1 MGNREGRLNEK
12 HLGFY
17 VMFYIESKRRSFDN
31 TNLKIK
37 KIIKKLLWSLWR
49 LEPWT
54 GPWKATCP
62 VCKPPR

>member
-12 HLGFY
+12 HVGFY

-37 KIIKKLLWSLWR
+37 IKIKKLLWSLWR
-49 LEPWT
+49 LEHWT
-54 GPWKATCP
+54 GP
-62 VCKPPR
+62 

>member
-37 KIIKKLLWSLWR
+37 NKNKKVVVA
-49 LEPWT
+49 
-54 GPWKATCP
+54 K
-62 VCKPPR
+62 

>member
-12 HLGFY
+12 HVGFY

-37 KIIKKLLWSLWR
+37 NKNKKVVVVLVEVRTLDGT
-49 LEPWT
+49 LESYM
-54 GPWKATCP
+54 
-62 VCKPPR
+62 PRV